1 MLDAPIT
8 ANDFFYAIHHT
19 ARGKAPGPD
28 GLPAEYYQLFP
39 HKWAQVLEL
48 VYADQFRKGRMSKF
62 QRHSRSD
69 PRNYRPLTLLNQD
82 AKFGPKALAYRL
94 NQVLPSLLGV
104 DQFGFV
110 PGRDIRHALRY
121 FHDLMDHCRRTNARN
136 PAGAICL
143 DFAKSFDSVNWQALD
158 LVLQHWGFRC
168 NFRRW
173 ITTFFRGTLVQVL
186 VNSSRSNFFSLGAG
200 VRQGDPLS
208 PGLFVLFIEP
218 LLCYLRA
225 LNDDMAIK
233 IHGTSHH
240 LLGFADDIT
249 GLVKDLHHAPH
260 YLDRVNDFCTAT
272 GMRLNV
278 DKTVLFPFRPWTDA
292 DRDLQFRLRD
302 LGVRVLDQHEHTTLL
317 GVAVGPD
324 ITPGLQLNHLLVR
337 FQKLCVSWRWRAR
350 TLRGRVLLLKT
361 MILSTLWHFLGAVSV
376 PRKDLLQFIPLMR
389 NFLNC
394 APSGAVHDPATRGQF
409 SSVWFSLSSS
419 DGGLD
424 LPSVA
429 SSVELLHVNL
439 IRQLIRHCRLDLS
452 APPKWF
458 IPAQAA
464 IDAAF
469 KGQGAGMDFLYIPLS
484 RLAQTSRWDD
494 VPTYWRDSIATWS
507 TKVLVKLHC
516 LNPVMTKLT
525 WPLWNNVFLRFT
537 AAQRS
542 LAVLHRKACGYLS
555 HHDITRISSFCCI
568 FGWIPDEATLREALA
583 GSSIESARSMTAVV
597 QKLAPRLAVPLHY
610 RDFMIYPLPP
620 ATMVC
625 ALHVW
630 AFDGHDIVY
639 ASNHNIKR
647 LLATQAPPPL
657 PLLQLSVPD
666 VTLSPSHWAH
676 ERLLQRD
683 VLPVYADFLFRLQH
697 NGLGFRYKYRW
708 LTTMVDCVYGCPTPE
723 TPFHLLW
730 DCHTARHLWRLFL
743 SPLTRL
749 FRSVL
754 GWDQVLFL
762 HHLEVPVASR
772 LIFGSRLPVRLFN
785 IVRCVVLR
793 TLWLNRNK
801 ALYDSPALPFFGVF
815 RQCLTMIRLH
825 FQRFYTKLTHSQSR
839 EFARHKLQ
847 LQAFR
852 REWVRDF
859 PDDPFSL
866 FDD

>member
-1 MLDAPIT
+1 
-8 ANDFFYAIHHT
+8 
-19 ARGKAPGPD
+19 
-28 GLPAEYYQLFP
+28 
-39 HKWAQVLEL
+39 
-48 VYADQFRKGRMSKF
+48 
-62 QRHSRSD
+62 
-69 PRNYRPLTLLNQD
+69 
-82 AKFGPKALAYRL
+82 
-94 NQVLPSLLGV
+94 
-104 DQFGFV
+104 
-110 PGRDIRHALRY
+110 
-121 FHDLMDHCRRTNARN
+121 MDHCRRTNARN

-278 DKTVLFPFRPWTDA
+278 DKTVLFPFHPWTDA